1 MEQILALTLCLLAAS
16 IWSHFPGD
24 NIPVIVLEEAQ
35 LRDRATS
42 TVLPKYPKEAGRR
55 KRSGVVVSRIEFD
68 ANGVVTSADIIE
80 AADPA
85 FATPTLK
92 ALKQW
97 RFKPIVLS
105 SGEARRGKGK
115 IIFYFF
121 WKNGRG
127 WCADPVVFSKE
138 SPIKSR

>member
-1 MEQILALTLCLLAAS
+1 MQTSALTLCLVVAS
-16 IWSHFPGD
+16 LWSHLLGD
-24 NIPVIVLEEAQ
+24 NTPAIVLEEAQ
-35 LRDRATS
+35 LRNRAIS
-42 TVLPKYPKEAGRR
+42 TVLPKYPKEAGR
-55 KRSGVVVSRIEFD
+55 KKSSGIVVSRIEFD
-68 ANGVVTSADIIE
+68 ANGVVTSAEIIE
-80 AADPA
+80 SADPA

-92 ALKQW
+92 ALKRW

-105 SGEARRGKGK
+105 SGEVRHGQGK

-121 WKNGRG
+121 WKKGRG